1 MNSAQVHCSRKKNQN
16 MLLKE
21 KKKEKKKEGKR
32 TNVQNINVLCIQ
44 TDTNIRL
51 FIHINFNFFNEECI
65 HLILFYFILVILYY
79 YTYLPSQ
86 PHISKEIMSS
96 SSRNW
101 MLTKI
106 GKKCKIKNW
115 QVSYI
120 FQSL

>member
-1 MNSAQVHCSRKKNQN
+1 MGPIFNEKFAEKVKFVGPMNIAQVHCSRKKNQN

-21 KKKEKKKEGKR
+21 KKKKKEGNH

-44 TDTNIRL
+44 NDTNIRL

-65 HLILFYFILVILYY
+65 HLILFYFILFFILVILYY

-96 SSRNW
+96 SSRN
-101 MLTKI
+101 
-106 GKKCKIKNW
+106 
-115 QVSYI
+115 
-120 FQSL
+120 